1 MSRLTSI
8 SGLGGMYG
16 SSRKGFCTTGPT
28 IRTTSGVCVPGASCV
43 EERLFFAPFAWAKT
57 LEKAPMPSSATKTPP
72 RQRTEASKTR
82 RLKKADFEVDFFFID
97 EVKFSL
103 CGESE
108 TVVEMLGETTEECQY
123 LF

>member
-1 MSRLTSI
+1 M
-8 SGLGGMYG
+8 
-16 SSRKGFCTTGPT
+16 
-28 IRTTSGVCVPGASCV
+28 RTTSGVCVPGAAWLAFV
-43 EERLFFAPFAWAKT
+43 PFAWANA
-57 LEKAPMPSSATKTPP
+57 LENAPVPSSATAMPVKQ
-72 RQRTEASKTR
+72 QRAAITIR

-108 TVVEMLGETTEECQY
+108 MVMEMLGETTEECQY